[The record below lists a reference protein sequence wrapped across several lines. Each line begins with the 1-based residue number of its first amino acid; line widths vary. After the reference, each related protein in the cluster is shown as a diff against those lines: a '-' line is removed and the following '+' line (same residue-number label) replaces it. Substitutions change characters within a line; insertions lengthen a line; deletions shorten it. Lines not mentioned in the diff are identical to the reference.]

1 MEKAKKA
8 SFKSCLL
15 GMILCGIVA
24 VVLLAVA
31 APSLV
36 KLMQGPEKLDYLVY
50 DENQEGGGISGKY
63 VEGTVYYIYDW
74 YCETTKG
81 SSQVSREYII
91 DADAT
96 YYMGMLV
103 PASGMDK
110 AEALYEA
117 SCNYSDGTGDEN
129 AVYEA
134 QYIVRGTIRPMPS
147 DSQELYY
154 AYLEDCGLTSEEQS
168 YFLPYYLEVGKVGNL
183 SVFTTW
189 GLVLLGVIMLIV
201 TVVIIL
207 RLTSGSYQKEISAYI
222 TASGNTEMAR
232 AQVKSFFD
240 ATEGQGAVRCTQE
253 FISAQSGANTM
264 FRKAEELVWVYKK
277 VVTHKRN
284 FITVGHTYYLML
296 GFLDGKQYSVTMKN
310 EAAVDT
316 EMNRLG
322 AIYPRALV
330 GYSDELDALYANN
343 RAAFLQYRYY
353 GNGEQS
359 AAADPY
365 GAQMSGNTEG

>member
-8 SFKSCLL
+8 SFKASLVGLILL
-15 GMILCGIVA
+15 GIIA

-31 APSLV
+31 VPGLV
-36 KLMQGPEKLDYLVY
+36 KLVQGPEDLDNLVY
-50 DENQEGGGISGKY
+50 DESLEDGGISGKY

-103 PASGMDK
+103 KKSGMDK

-117 SCNYSDGTGDEN
+117 SYNYSDGTGDEN

-134 QYIVRGTIRPMPS
+134 QYIVRGTILPMPS
-147 DSQELYY
+147 DSRELYY
-154 AYLEDCGLTSEEQS
+154 EYLEECGLTSEEQS

-189 GLVLLGVIMLIV
+189 GLALLGGIMLIV
-201 TVVIIL
+201 VVVIIL
-207 RLTSGSYQKEISAYI
+207 RITSGSYQKEIKAYI

-232 AQVKSFFD
+232 AHVNAFFD

-264 FRKAEELVWVYKK
+264 FRKAEELVWGYKK
-277 VVTHKRN
+277 IITHKRN
-284 FITVGHTYYLML
+284 FITVGRTYYLML
-296 GFLDGKQYSVTMKN
+296 GFLDGKQYSITMKN
-310 EAAVDT
+310 EAAVDA
-316 EMNRLG
+316 EMNRLS
-322 AIYPRALV
+322 AIYPRALFA
-330 GYSDELDALYANN
+330 YSDELNALYLNN
-343 RAAFLQYRYY
+343 RNAFLQYRYY

-359 AAADPY
+359 AADPY
-365 GAQMSGNTEG
+365 GAQTSETT